1 MSRDPEAVARITEN
15 TYKNVMDQFNPG
27 LRNLVNLGKNYEK
40 AVSAMVQAG
49 RAYYDGLA
57 KVGEMTTVSPVSK
70 ELGVVLQEIS
80 TVHKKLNESLE
91 ENFRKFHREIIAELE
106 KKTEQDIKYMTA
118 TLKRFQTEHRHKVD
132 SLEKSQSELKKLRR
146 KSQGARNAAK
156 YDMKETEYLETI
168 SSRQNDIQKFIIEGC
183 KDALLE
189 EKRRFCFLV
198 DRHCSFANYLNY
210 FHIQSTELLT
220 AKIPKWQETCTDV
233 SQVPDNISN
242 MFQDLKIPGTTPIS
256 GTPEPSPLMDK
267 KALMGMDNDTIS
279 RNTLRMPPAPTNRA
293 HPSPLVD
300 MFNNPAVPQ
309 KTTFNR
315 LPSSQGENNEE
326 SNLPRSMSVATG
338 LNMMKRTK
346 VRTIFPHTGNSKT
359 LLTFQQGDIITLLIP
374 EEKDGW
380 LYGEHDTTKLK
391 GWFPS
396 SYTRPLE
403 ENGRETMK
411 VPSINPSPAPVRS
424 LSSANLIEKNNMVL
438 PEPDYLDSSSLH
450 SSSSSDREQVSFTAT
465 FAKES
470 TPFSSN
476 ESPKPAQKPAPN
488 GVMKH
493 PFLSGENPFATV
505 KLRPTVTNDRSA
517 PIIR

>member
-27 LRNLVNLGKNYEK
+27 LRNLVNLGRNYEK
-40 AVSAMVQAG
+40 TVAAMVQAG
-49 RAYYDGLA
+49 KAYYDGLA

-70 ELGVVLQEIS
+70 ELGMVLQEIS
-80 TVHKKLNESLE
+80 TVHKKLNENLE
-91 ENFRKFHREIIAELE
+91 ENFRKFHREIIGELE
-106 KKTEQDIKYMTA
+106 KKTDQDIKYMNA
-118 TLKRFQTEHRHKVD
+118 TLKRFQTEHRHKID
-132 SLEKSQSELKKLRR
+132 SLEKSQTELKKLRR
-146 KSQGARNAAK
+146 KSQGARNASK
-156 YDMKETEYLETI
+156 YDVKESEFLETI
-168 SSRQNDIQKFIIEGC
+168 TSRQNEIQRFISDGC

-210 FHIQSTELLT
+210 YHLQSTDLLT

-233 SQVPDNISN
+233 SQVPDNIGN
-242 MFQDLKIPGTTPIS
+242 MIQDLKTPGTTPIS

-267 KALMGMDNDTIS
+267 KALMASDGDTIS
-279 RNTLRMPPAPTNRA
+279 RNTLRMPPAPQSRA

-300 MFNNPAVPQ
+300 MFNNPAVIEKPTYDRI
-309 KTTFNR
+309 KSF
-315 LPSSQGENNEE
+315 QGENEE
-326 SNLPRSMSVATG
+326 GSLPRSMSVATG
-338 LNMMKRTK
+338 LNIMKRTK
-346 VRTIFPHTGNSKT
+346 VRTIFPHTGNNKT
-359 LLTFQQGDIITLLIP
+359 LLSFQQGDIITLLLP

-396 SYTRPLE
+396 SYSRPLE
-403 ENGRETMK
+403 ANGREAMQ
-411 VPSINPSPAPVRS
+411 VPSMNPSPAPVRS
-424 LSSANLIEKNNMVL
+424 LSSANLVEKNNMVL
-438 PEPDYLDSSSLH
+438 PEPDYLDSSSL
-450 SSSSSDREQVSFTAT
+450 SSSSDREASFTPS

-470 TPFSSN
+470 ASLSSN
-476 ESPKPAQKPAPN
+476 DSPKPAQKTTPN

-493 PFLSGENPFATV
+493 PYLSGENPFSTI